1 MPGIFFCMLL
11 RAGKKKG
18 DYFIFS
24 SSSISFSKAVS

>member
-1 MPGIFFCMLL
+1 MPGIFFWMLF